1 GLFRMLDNSSAP
13 ADDGVQVASG
23 YLESSNVNAVDAMIR
38 NMTLARNFEL
48 QVKMMKTAEDLTTA
62 GNRLIRE

>member
-1 GLFRMLDNSSAP
+1 
-13 ADDGVQVASG
+13 
-23 YLESSNVNAVDAMIR
+23 SNVNAVDAMIR